1 MTYQET
7 WTYMYYTCMN
17 INKNLTFFDIVFHM
31 TILKNTIILKNK
43 LPMYDLLNY
52 DVYISKKSIAIP
64 L

>member
-1 MTYQET
+1 
-7 WTYMYYTCMN
+7 MN